1 LLAFS
6 ICEDEPKSTKIINRS
21 RKAIFARSTERL
33 LLKLKPIIPQNPEK
47 IKAIGT
53 EHNKI

>member
-6 ICEDEPKSTKIINRS
+6 ICEDEPKRTKIINRS
-21 RKAIFARSTERL
+21 KKAIFARSIDRF
-33 LLKLKPIIPQNPEK
+33 LLKLNPTIPQNPEK

-53 EHNKI
+53 EQNKI